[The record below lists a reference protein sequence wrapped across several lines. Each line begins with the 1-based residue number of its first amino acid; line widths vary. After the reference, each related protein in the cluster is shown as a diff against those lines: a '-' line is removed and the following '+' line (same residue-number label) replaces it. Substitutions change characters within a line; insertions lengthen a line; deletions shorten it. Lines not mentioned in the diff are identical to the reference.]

1 MTERTGSDRLG
12 GPARA
17 AGPDPGP
24 PGAVGGAAAARGA
37 GAAGL
42 RIVVTGKG
50 GVGKTT
56 LTAALSRGFARE
68 GRRVLA
74 VDADA
79 QLNLAAALG
88 IPRAEAERIAP
99 LSSNADYVAE
109 KTGAR
114 PGEGWGLMFRL
125 NPDVDDVVD
134 RFGRRAP
141 DDVGFLSMGTLTAA
155 GGGCLCPEN
164 TLLAETIRAIGLRTG
179 EIIVMDTQAGIE
191 HFGRAI
197 ARGFTDAVVV
207 TDPTYSG
214 LRVALSAA
222 GLARDLAIP
231 AIHLVVNRVRDGADR
246 ERVEDEL
253 GRRADV
259 VFATRTWIPLDDVVL
274 ACEPSVSPLFDLPA
288 EPFLAAVRGLGEA
301 LAGQPAEVMA

>member
-1 MTERTGSDRLG
+1 MATIVAGQGSDERDLVPAQSSG
-12 GPARA
+12 G
-17 AGPDPGP
+17 
-24 PGAVGGAAAARGA
+24 
-37 GAAGL
+37 GL

-56 LTAALSRGFARE
+56 LSAALARVLARE

-88 IPRAEAERIAP
+88 MPRTAAETLVP
-99 LSSNADYVAE
+99 LSRNADYVAE

-114 PGEGWGLMFRL
+114 PGEGYGLLFRL

-134 RFGRRAP
+134 RFGQHAP
-141 DDVGFLSMGTLTAA
+141 DGVRFLAMGTLSGA
-155 GGGCLCPEN
+155 GNGCLCPEN

-179 EIIVMDTQAGIE
+179 EAIVMDTQAGVE

-197 ARGFTDAVVV
+197 ARGFDHAIVT

-214 LRVALSAA
+214 IRVAIAA
-222 GLARDLAIP
+222 ARLARDLGIP
-231 AIHLVVNRVRDGADR
+231 SIHLVVNRLRGRADR
-246 ERVEDEL
+246 IRLMAEL
-253 GRRADV
+253 STADD
-259 VFATRTWIPLDDVVL
+259 FPFTSRTRIPDDDLVL
-274 ACEPSVSPLFDLPA
+274 AAEPSVDSLFDIPG
-288 EPFLAAVRGLGEA
+288 EPFIAAVQRLSCALTANLAAVSG
-301 LAGQPAEVMA
+301 PAETDRPMEAPR